1 MNPKSMVKCS
11 MTSNTARYGTRATS
25 RGVSCTRPF
34 VVSTPKP
41 VLGYQRKHLHA
52 ADTIFQGVGESRNT
66 ATTPSFS
73 SVSSSSVGDG
83 RAMVERLLDL
93 VGTEAP
99 DGSAD
104 TVADKDAVHDVLNS
118 LEEVGKGTRPLED
131 ERVFGN
137 YNVAYVSMGGTQPGQ
152 PAGGRFRTG
161 LGRFL
166 FKTVGLYQ
174 SVFKPDIVVNKV
186 DLRIFGCIPCSVG
199 LRGKLLPVVPEGE
212 EDAADTAK
220 VFFDPPVLALP
231 FGIYARIGP
240 KSAVVL
246 KTTYVDDDVRIGKG
260 SRGSLF
266 VFTRG
271 GTSEEAGMEQF
282 GLQKTSFLGKL
293 LVTLFV
299 GGIASAGAWLLWSY
313 VTAWKS
319 VSTAVPSPILGA
331 LGVFLCFIG
340 AVLAFVFVRGG
351 IDSTEEA
358 MPEIVQ

>member
-1 MNPKSMVKCS
+1 MNSESIVNCS
-11 MTSNTARYGTRATS
+11 IMRDTATRTGTC
-25 RGVSCTRPF
+25 RGVSCRRPLF
-34 VVSTPKP
+34 VSTTR
-41 VLGYQRKHLHA
+41 LARGYHRRHFHA
-52 ADTIFQGVGESRNT
+52 PDTIFQRDCERRQT

-73 SVSSSSVGDG
+73 SVSSSSVGDS
-83 RAMVERLLDL
+83 RAMVEQLLDL
-93 VGTEAP
+93 VGREAP
-99 DGSAD
+99 DGTAD
-104 TVADKDAVHDVLNS
+104 AVADKDTVHTILNS
-118 LEEVGKGTRPLED
+118 LEEAGKGTRPLED
-131 ERVFGN
+131 ECIFGN

-212 EDAADTAK
+212 VDAADTAK

-231 FGIYARIGP
+231 FGIYAKIGP
-240 KSAVVL
+240 KSSVVL
-246 KTTYVDDDVRIGKG
+246 RTTYVDGDVRIGKG

-282 GLQKTSFLGKL
+282 GLQKTSILGKL

-313 VTAWKS
+313 MTAWKS
-319 VSTAVPSPILGA
+319 VSTVVPSPLLGA
-331 LGVFLCFIG
+331 LGIFLCLVS

>member
-1 MNPKSMVKCS
+1 MNSKSMVKCS
-11 MTSNTARYGTRATS
+11 MMSDTARYGTTC
-25 RGVSCTRPF
+25 RGVSCKRPF
-34 VVSTPKP
+34 FVSTPRP
-41 VLGYQRKHLHA
+41 VLGYHRKHFHA
-52 ADTIFQGVGESRNT
+52 PDTVFERVGESRNT

-73 SVSSSSVGDG
+73 SSVPSSSQGDD

-199 LRGKLLPVVPEGE
+199 LRGKLLPVVPDGE

-231 FGIYARIGP
+231 FGIYAKIGP

-271 GTSEEAGMEQF
+271 GSSEEAGMEQF
-282 GLQKTSFLGKL
+282 GLQQTSFLGKL

-331 LGVFLCFIG
+331 LGIFLCLIG